1 MENCFTKIITAFL
14 IQYNRNVLFGVLEKI
29 RNVFLYND

>member
-14 IQYNRNVLFGVLEKI
+14 IQYNRNVLLKKI